1 MNQGKYIFSQ
11 VMEFFPRWVFEK
23 AVKKYGG
30 DFHAKNLNSYS
41 HCLHLM
47 FGQMAGCKSLEDISL
62 ILKSLKKSVYHLG
75 ITTAVDP
82 SSLSKANEARD
93 YRIFEELGLWLINKV
108 RPMYAKERVPD
119 VYLPG
124 WEIFAI
130 DSTTIPCSIKL
141 AEWAL
146 GKRSKGG
153 VKMHTVLDLRGSIPD
168 TIYVTDSRWHDSN
181 FLDVYEPY
189 KWAIYTMD
197 KAYVDFEA
205 LYRMHRGET
214 YFVTRAKETM
224 RYEVVSTNYNIDD
237 LDGIVGDQVIHL
249 IGYISEK
256 KYPEDLRL
264 VKFYDADKNEVI
276 SFITNRSALPL
287 GLSKNFE
294 LGPLVIANIYRNRW
308 QIETFFKWVK
318 GNLTVKSLWGYSEN
332 AVKIHL
338 WVAISAYLLLAWVKA
353 ALKSPLTI
361 TEVSKVIEALI
372 LSKADIRELLDVPA
386 PLTQNQNVN
395 ELLLNF

>member
-1 MNQGKYIFSQ
+1 
-11 VMEFFPRWVFEK
+11 MEFFPRWVFEK
-23 AVKKYGG
+23 AVKKYAG
-30 DFHAKNLNSYS
+30 DFHAKSLNSYS

-47 FGQMAGCKSLEDISL
+47 FGQMAGCKSLKDISL
-62 ILKSLKKSVYHLG
+62 VLKSLKKSVYHLG
-75 ITTAVDP
+75 IPTAVDS
-82 SSLSKANEARD
+82 SSLSRANEVRD
-93 YRIFEELGLWLINKV
+93 YRIFEELGMWLINKV
-108 RPMYAKERVPD
+108 RPMYAKENIPD

-146 GKRSKGG
+146 GKYSKGG
-153 VKMHTVLDLRGSIPD
+153 VKMHTVLDLRGSIPE

-205 LYRMHRGET
+205 LYRMQLHKT
-214 YFVTRAKETM
+214 YFITRAKDTM
-224 RYEVVSTNYNIDD
+224 KYEVVNTNYNIDD
-237 LDGIVGDQVIHL
+237 LASIVGDQIIHL
-249 IGYISEK
+249 SGYISEK

-264 VKFYDADKNEVI
+264 VKFYDAENDEVI
-276 SFITNRSALPL
+276 SFITN
-287 GLSKNFE
+287 NME

-308 QIETFFKWVK
+308 QIETFFKWIK
-318 GNLTVKSLWGYSEN
+318 GNLTVKLFWGYSEN

-338 WVAISAYLLLAWVKA
+338 WVAISSYLLLAWIKA

-361 TEVSKVIEALI
+361 TEVSKVVEVSI
-372 LSKADIRELLDVPA
+372 LSKADIRELLDVQIQ
-386 PLTQNQNVN
+386 LTKNQNVN
-395 ELLLNF
+395 ELVINF